1 MKKQQKQTKP
11 FRFYRYLLRLVYIK
25 MTVEGI
31 ENLPDEPAI
40 IVGNH
45 SQMHAPIACELY
57 LDDNFC
63 TWCAGQM
70 MKLKEV
76 PAYAYSDFWSQKPK
90 SVRWLFKIASYIIAP
105 LAAYLLTHARTIPV
119 YRDNRYLSTCRK
131 TIEKLKEGTSVI
143 IFPEH
148 DKKHNNIVYDFQD
161 GFIDIARLYYKK
173 TGKELSFV
181 PLYIAP
187 NLKKMYFGKPVCF
200 SSNAPIEAERRRICD
215 YLMNEISDMAYSLP
229 LHTVVPYRNIRK
241 KDYPT
246 NVPKEEIQ

>member
-45 SQMHAPIACELY
+45 SQMHGPIACELY

-187 NLKKMYFGKPVCF
+187 NLKKMYFGKPVRF
-200 SSNAPIEAERRRICD
+200 SSNAPIEDERRRICD
-215 YLMNEISDMAYSLP
+215 YLMKEISDIAYRLP